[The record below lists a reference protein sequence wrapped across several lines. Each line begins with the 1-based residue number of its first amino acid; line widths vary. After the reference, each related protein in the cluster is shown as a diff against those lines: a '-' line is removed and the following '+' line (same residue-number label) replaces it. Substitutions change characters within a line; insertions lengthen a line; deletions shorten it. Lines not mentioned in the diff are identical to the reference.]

1 MPNRD
6 GIDKG
11 KRKLWDKDIN
21 KDEEDPLVLWM
32 EFLDAKSRGVME
44 MLAEKNKA
52 IKKAYTVLEILSK
65 DEKARMAYEAREAE
79 VRDQLTRLKTA
90 EEKGM
95 EKGIEKGIEKI
106 IMLQLEQRIKE
117 IPSEF
122 KQKISKLEE
131 AQLEKIALN
140 MVNIERLEDLAQYLQ

>member
-6 GIDKG
+6 GIDRG

-44 MLAEKNKA
+44 MLAEKNKE

-90 EEKGM
+90 EEKGRK
-95 EKGIEKGIEKI
+95 EGIEKGMEKEKIQTAKAAISRGLPTDIIVDITGLKIEKI
-106 IMLQLEQRIKE
+106 EELQKE
-117 IPSEF
+117 M
-122 KQKISKLEE
+122 KH
-131 AQLEKIALN
+131 
-140 MVNIERLEDLAQYLQ
+140 